1 MKAEDK
7 QAVLDLLI
15 AQAGTNK
22 QDRVRIN
29 ILVSPELRDTLKII
43 AKSIGVSMNEFI
55 TTTLEE
61 NSEAYIKR
69 ISKEIKAENF
79 VKPEAPA
86 EPAPTKK
93 KRKTPE
99 ASESEYDLVTPII
112 NSREKS
118 Y

>member
-43 AKSIGVSMNEFI
+43 AKSIGV
-55 TTTLEE
+55 
-61 NSEAYIKR
+61 
-69 ISKEIKAENF
+69 
-79 VKPEAPA
+79 
-86 EPAPTKK
+86 
-93 KRKTPE
+93 
-99 ASESEYDLVTPII
+99 
-112 NSREKS
+112 
-118 Y
+118 

>member
-7 QAVLDLLI
+7 Q
-15 AQAGTNK
+15 
-22 QDRVRIN
+22 
-29 ILVSPELRDTLKII
+29 
-43 AKSIGVSMNEFI
+43 
-55 TTTLEE
+55 
-61 NSEAYIKR
+61 
-69 ISKEIKAENF
+69 
-79 VKPEAPA
+79 
-86 EPAPTKK
+86 APTKK

>member
-29 ILVSPELRDTLKII
+29 ILVSPE
-43 AKSIGVSMNEFI
+43 
-55 TTTLEE
+55 
-61 NSEAYIKR
+61 
-69 ISKEIKAENF
+69 
-79 VKPEAPA
+79 
-86 EPAPTKK
+86 
-93 KRKTPE
+93 